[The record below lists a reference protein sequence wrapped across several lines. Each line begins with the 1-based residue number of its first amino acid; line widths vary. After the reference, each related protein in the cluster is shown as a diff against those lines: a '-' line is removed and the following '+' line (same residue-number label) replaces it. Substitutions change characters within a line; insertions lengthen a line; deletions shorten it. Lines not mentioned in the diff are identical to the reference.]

1 MALAAR
7 GAREN
12 DGRIER
18 IGNPAQV
25 KRLRQRALGILTE
38 TTVVAAVLTAFALL
52 LVH

>member
-7 GAREN
+7 GAR
-12 DGRIER
+12 DSGGRIER
-18 IGNPAQV
+18 VGDPAEV
-25 KRLRQRALGILTE
+25 KRLRQRAAGILAE